1 MHSEVKAE
9 RPVEHIRV
17 IQSAIVGNKQTSV
30 IPEVPLVVNVRLT
43 QEVAGIVNQDIKQ
56 NGNVPKEGFIRGISI
71 ILLGHIHK
79 HKNLI

>member
-30 IPEVPLVVNVRLT
+30 IPEVPLVVHGRFT
-43 QEVAGIVNQDIKQ
+43 QEVAGVVNQDIKQ
-56 NGNVPKEGFIRGISI
+56 NGDVPEEGFIRGISVV
-71 ILLGHIHK
+71 LLGHIHK